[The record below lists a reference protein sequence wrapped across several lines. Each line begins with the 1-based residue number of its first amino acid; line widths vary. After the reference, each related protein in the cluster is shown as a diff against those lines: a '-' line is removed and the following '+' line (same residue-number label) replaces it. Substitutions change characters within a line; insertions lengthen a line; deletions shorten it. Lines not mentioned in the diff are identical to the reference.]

1 MEEETEVTKVETA
14 GSGQD
19 ETHESEDNDTKK
31 DKDSKMVT

>member
-19 ETHESEDNDTKK
+19 ESEDNDTKK